1 MRIKQQKRKVQEIS
15 ITPILSILL
24 SLINRIR
31 TLLNTDQFGKETRAD
46 KTYTPKEN
54 TFSGEITYS

>member
-24 SLINRIR
+24 SLIKRIR

-46 KTYTPKEN
+46 KTYTSKEN